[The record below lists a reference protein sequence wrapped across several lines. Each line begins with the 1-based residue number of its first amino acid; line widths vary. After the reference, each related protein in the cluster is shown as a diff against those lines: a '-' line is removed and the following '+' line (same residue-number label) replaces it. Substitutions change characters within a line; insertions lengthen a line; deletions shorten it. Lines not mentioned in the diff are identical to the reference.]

1 MGWIQGLFSGSKE
14 KENVSRLAIIADVQ
28 RTIDPEEMRILM
40 QEMNYT
46 PSANTTV
53 SDLDKYRLK
62 LPQTAKEKFSVV
74 FYLVESLMQNG
85 ALTDKKESLIR
96 KLIVGLELSH
106 EKAMEL
112 ISFLKMNIRNGL
124 SEEDSFTRLGYLL
137 ERAKY
142 A

>member
-14 KENVSRLAIIADVQ
+14 KESVNRLAIIADVQ
-28 RTIDPEEMRILM
+28 RALDPEEMRILM

-46 PSANTTV
+46 PTANTTV
-53 SDLDKYRLK
+53 SDLEKYRVK
-62 LPQTAKEKFSVV
+62 LPQSAKEKFSVV
-74 FYLVESLMQNG
+74 FYLVETLMQNG
-85 ALTDKKESLIR
+85 ALSEKKESLIR
-96 KLIVGLELSH
+96 KLIVSMELSN
-106 EKAMEL
+106 EKALEL